1 MTRNSPPK
9 LGGEPARTKAEQ
21 AGWFP
26 CRYWQ
31 LREPPRPRIRS
42 GTPPNLGGVCP
53 HSNSFTAPM
62 TAGDL
67 ANYCIVGGHRPP
79 LQRESPTS
87 CTFCAKPGEPCYLL
101 ALALPQVRIS

>member
-1 MTRNSPPK
+1 
-9 LGGEPARTKAEQ
+9 
-21 AGWFP
+21 
-26 CRYWQ
+26 
-31 LREPPRPRIRS
+31 
-42 GTPPNLGGVCP
+42 
-53 HSNSFTAPM
+53 M

-101 ALALPQVRIS
+101 ALALPQVWISFVLTRRRLYSFEPKITTACVMGRRPVAFQKLNINNAIKSACRALSGSCSA